1 MNAPSQRK
9 FQLGYKWYQH
19 DFQVFKFSWT
29 QTEKVPWSHCVSN
42 TLSSTRRQ
50 HGKWMPGCRLFFH
63 MMMGI
68 SFHTCIMCI
77 GARQKKKNMHLV
89 KASDPATI
97 FGSILLSFTHLS
109 TFANH
114 INSIYIWISSNSTR
128 TAPKTET
135 FTNRYY
141 MLLLK
146 QIMSNVILRLLSTQN
161 IYIYITIH
169 NICH

>member
-77 GARQKKKNMHLV
+77 GARSEKKTCIWWRPVILQPFLGQSCWASHIYLHLQITLTV
-89 KASDPATI
+89 
-97 FGSILLSFTHLS
+97 S
-109 TFANH
+109 TFEYH
-114 INSIYIWISSNSTR
+114 P
-128 TAPKTET
+128 TAPVRLQKQRPLQTVT
-135 FTNRYY
+135 TCYY
-141 MLLLK
+141 WNKSCPTWFWGCLVPK
-146 QIMSNVILRLLSTQN
+146 

>member
-1 MNAPSQRK
+1 MPLHKENFNWDINDINMISK
-9 FQLGYKWYQH
+9 
-19 DFQVFKFSWT
+19 
-29 QTEKVPWSHCVSN
+29 
-42 TLSSTRRQ
+42 SSSF
-50 HGKWMPGCRLFFH
+50 PGH
-63 MMMGI
+63 
-68 SFHTCIMCI
+68 
-77 GARQKKKNMHLV
+77 RQKRCHGHIVYPTPYHQLVDSTASGCPAVDYSFIWWWEYLFTRVSCVLVHVRKNMHLV
-89 KASDPATI
+89 KASDPAII

-114 INSIYIWISSNSTR
+114 INSIYIRISSNSTR

-161 IYIYITIH
+161 IYIYSYISYIYT
-169 NICH
+169 